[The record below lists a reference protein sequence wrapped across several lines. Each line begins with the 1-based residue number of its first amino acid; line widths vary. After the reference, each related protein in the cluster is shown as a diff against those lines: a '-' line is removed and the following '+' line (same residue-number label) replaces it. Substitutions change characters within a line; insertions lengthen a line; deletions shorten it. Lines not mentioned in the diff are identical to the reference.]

1 MPPASPAPSKKVMP
15 RSTAPRISRIASGL
29 VPPFVSP
36 KRPLLPPP
44 SPMTLETSPDW
55 PRATYSMG
63 NPHAFAIIA
72 QALEEPPPRCEFSRM
87 ASLPNRPKGRS
98 IKNLRMVWGFASRYR
113 GHLAVAALALAIAAG
128 ATVSIPWGFKFV
140 IDKGF
145 GPGAGNPHTIAPWFE
160 RLLGVVAVLAL
171 ATATRYYFV
180 SWIGERTVADIR
192 LAVHRNLLRLSP
204 GFFEENRPAEI
215 TSRIT
220 VDTTIIEQVVG
231 TTVSVALRNT
241 VMGLACVGILFALA
255 PKLAAMMLLGVPL
268 VVAPIIFLGRKVRQV
283 STRSQDRIA
292 DVGTVTSEVLGAM
305 KILQAFNQEGR
316 EASRFGQAVERVFAT
331 AKKRMLL
338 RAIMTAIVIFMI
350 FGAITMV
357 IWQGA
362 IDVAA
367 GRITGGTIA
376 AFVLYGGLLAG
387 AFGNLSEVY
396 CDLLR
401 AAGASE
407 RLSELLEAQPDIH
420 APANPAKLP
429 EPARGE
435 LAFEQDTFHYP
446 TRPETSAL
454 DGFDLVVRARER
466 LAVVGPSGAGKTTL
480 FQLAE
485 RFYDPQAGRILIDG
499 VDLRDAD
506 PADVRQRIAMVPQET
521 VMFAASARDN
531 LRYGNW
537 GATEEQLWQAA
548 RDANAEDFLRAL
560 PQGLDTFMGEGGA
573 RLSGGQRQRIAIARA
588 LLRDAPLL
596 LLDEATSALDAESER
611 LVQDAL
617 DRLMA
622 DRTTI
627 VIAHRLATVRAAD
640 RIVVMDAGRIV
651 EEGTH
656 ASLNARG
663 GLYARLAR
671 LQFEDRAA

>member
-1 MPPASPAPSKKVMP
+1 MA
-15 RSTAPRISRIASGL
+15 TA
-29 VPPFVSP
+29 
-36 KRPLLPPP
+36 
-44 SPMTLETSPDW
+44 
-55 PRATYSMG
+55 
-63 NPHAFAIIA
+63 
-72 QALEEPPPRCEFSRM
+72 
-87 ASLPNRPKGRS
+87 PNRPKGRS
-98 IKNLRMVWGFASRYR
+98 LRSLRMVWGFASRYP
-113 GHLAVAALALAIAAG
+113 GHIAVAAVALLFAAG
-128 ATVSIPWGFKFV
+128 ATSGVPYAFKLI

-145 GPGAGNPHTIAPWFE
+145 ATGASNDLGRWFQYLI
-160 RLLGVVAVLAL
+160 LLVVVMAI
-171 ATATRYYFV
+171 ATAVRFYFV
-180 SWIGERTVADIR
+180 SWLGERTVADIR

-231 TTVSVALRNT
+231 TTVSVALRNI
-241 VMGLACVGILFALA
+241 VMGTACLIILLALS
-255 PKLAAMMLLGVPL
+255 PKLAGMMLLGVPL
-268 VVAPIIFLGRKVRQV
+268 VIGPIVVLGRRVRSV

-305 KILQAFNQEGR
+305 KIVQAFNQQGR
-316 EASRFGQAVERVFAT
+316 ETSRFADAVERVFAT
-331 AKKRMLL
+331 AKKRIML
-338 RAIMTAIVIFMI
+338 RAVMTALVIFLL
-350 FGAITMV
+350 FSAIIWV

-362 IDVAA
+362 LDVAT
-367 GRITGGTIA
+367 GRMSGGTIA

-387 AFGNLSEVY
+387 AFGALSEVY
-396 CDLLR
+396 GDLLR

-407 RLSELLEAQPDIH
+407 RLAELLHAEPEIRAPAQP
-420 APANPAKLP
+420 ATMP

-435 LAFEQDTFHYP
+435 LTFENVTFHYP
-446 TRPETSAL
+446 TRRDTSAL
-454 DGFDLVVRARER
+454 EGFNLAVRARER
-466 LAVVGPSGAGKTTL
+466 LAVVGPSGAGKTTI

-485 RFYDPQAGRILIDG
+485 RFYDPDSGRILLDG
-499 VDLRDAD
+499 IDLRDAD
-506 PADVRQRIAMVPQET
+506 PADVRQRIAMVPQDT
-521 VMFAASARDN
+521 VIFAASARDN

-537 GATEEQLWQAA
+537 NATEDQLWQAA
-548 RDANAEDFLRAL
+548 RDANAEQFLRAL
-560 PQGLDTFMGEGGA
+560 PEGLDTYMGEGGA

-617 DRLMA
+617 DRLMEH
-622 DRTTI
+622 RTTI

-640 RIVVMDAGRIV
+640 RIVVMDGGRIV

-656 ASLNARG
+656 AGLSGHG

>member
-1 MPPASPAPSKKVMP
+1 MATPS
-15 RSTAPRISRIASGL
+15 T
-29 VPPFVSP
+29 
-36 KRPLLPPP
+36 
-44 SPMTLETSPDW
+44 
-55 PRATYSMG
+55 
-63 NPHAFAIIA
+63 
-72 QALEEPPPRCEFSRM
+72 
-87 ASLPNRPKGRS
+87 NRPKGRS
-98 IKNLRMVWGFASRYR
+98 IRNLRMVWSFALRYPA
-113 GHLAVAALALAIAAG
+113 HIAVAALALFVAAG
-128 ATVSIPWGFKFV
+128 ATSGVPYAFKLI

-145 GPGAGNPHTIAPWFE
+145 AHGAGSSRDIARWFE
-160 RLLGVVAVLAL
+160 YLLLLVGVMAL
-171 ATATRYYFV
+171 ATAVRFYFV
-180 SWIGERTVADIR
+180 SWLGERTVADIR

-231 TTVSVALRNT
+231 TTVSVALRNAILG
-241 VMGLACVGILFALA
+241 VACVVILFTLA
-255 PKLAAMMLLGVPL
+255 PKLALSILGGAVL
-268 VVAPIIFLGRKVRQV
+268 VVLPITVLGRRVRSI

-305 KILQAFNQEGR
+305 KIVQAFNQQGR
-316 EASRFGQAVERVFAT
+316 EAARFSAAVERVFST
-331 AKKRMLL
+331 AKRRILV
-338 RAIMTAIVIFMI
+338 RAFMTAIVIFLI
-350 FGAITMV
+350 FGAITLV
-357 IWQGA
+357 IWEGA
-362 IDVAA
+362 IAVSA
-367 GRITGGTIA
+367 GRMTGGTIA

-387 AFGNLSEVY
+387 AFGNLTEVY
-396 CDLLR
+396 GDLLR

-407 RLSELLEAQPDIH
+407 RLSELLTAESDIRV
-420 APANPAKLP
+420 PANPVALP
-429 EPARGE
+429 PSADGA
-435 LAFEQDTFHYP
+435 LAFEHVTFHYP
-446 TRPETSAL
+446 TRRDTSAL
-454 DGFDLVVRARER
+454 NDFSLNVRPRER
-466 LAVVGPSGAGKTTL
+466 LALVGPSGAGKTTI

-485 RFYDPQAGRILIDG
+485 RFYDPQQGRILLDG

-506 PADVRQRIAMVPQET
+506 PAAVRERIAMVPQET
-521 VMFAASARDN
+521 VIFAASARDN

-537 GATEEQLWQAA
+537 DASEDELWQAA
-548 RDANAEDFLRAL
+548 RDANAEEFLRAL
-560 PQGLDTFMGEGGA
+560 PDGLDTYMGEGGA

-617 DRLMA
+617 DRLMT

-640 RIVVMDAGRIV
+640 RIVVMDKGAIV

-656 ASLNARG
+656 ASLNAHG

>member
-1 MPPASPAPSKKVMP
+1 MAV
-15 RSTAPRISRIASGL
+15 
-29 VPPFVSP
+29 
-36 KRPLLPPP
+36 
-44 SPMTLETSPDW
+44 
-55 PRATYSMG
+55 
-63 NPHAFAIIA
+63 NPN
-72 QALEEPPPRCEFSRM
+72 S
-87 ASLPNRPKGRS
+87 RPKGRS
-98 IKNLRMVWGFASRYR
+98 IRNLRMVWGFAIKYP
-113 GHLAVAALALAIAAG
+113 GHIAVAALALLVAAG
-128 ATVSIPWGFKFV
+128 ATSGVPYAFKLI

-145 GPGAGNPHTIAPWFE
+145 AHGAGTSRDIARWFE
-160 RLLGVVAVLAL
+160 YLLLLVGVMAL
-171 ATATRYYFV
+171 ATSVRFYFV
-180 SWIGERTVADIR
+180 SWMGERVVADIR

-231 TTVSVALRNT
+231 TTVSVALRNLIL
-241 VMGLACVGILFALA
+241 GIACVIIIFALA
-255 PKLAAMMLLGVPL
+255 PKLALSILLGTLL
-268 VVAPIIFLGRKVRQV
+268 VVLPIAILGRRVRAISV
-283 STRSQDRIA
+283 RSQDRIA
-292 DVGTVTSEVLGAM
+292 DVGTVASEVLGAM
-305 KILQAFNQEGR
+305 KIVQAFNQQGR
-316 EASRFGQAVERVFAT
+316 EASRFAEAVSRVFAT
-331 AKKRMLL
+331 AKRRILV
-338 RAIMTAIVIFMI
+338 RSIMTAIVIFLI
-350 FGAITMV
+350 FGSVTLV

-362 IDVAA
+362 TQVAA
-367 GRITGGTIA
+367 GHMTGGTIA

-396 CDLLR
+396 GDLLR

-407 RLSELLEAQPDIH
+407 RLGELLQAEPDIR
-420 APANPAKLP
+420 APAEPAQLP

-435 LAFEQDTFHYP
+435 LVFEHVTFHYP
-446 TRPETSAL
+446 TRRETSAL
-454 DGFDLVVRARER
+454 NDFSLAVRPRER
-466 LAVVGPSGAGKTTL
+466 LAVVGPSGAGKTTI

-485 RFYDPQAGRILIDG
+485 RFYDPQNGRVLLDG

-506 PADVRQRIAMVPQET
+506 PADIRQRISMVPQET
-521 VMFAASARDN
+521 IMFAASARDN

-537 GATEEQLWQAA
+537 HASEDQIWQAA
-548 RDANAEDFLRAL
+548 RDANAEQFLRAL
-560 PQGLDTFMGEGGA
+560 PDGLDTFMGEGGA

-611 LVQDAL
+611 LVHDAL

-622 DRTTI
+622 DRTTV

-640 RIVVMDAGRIV
+640 RIVVMDDGQIV

-656 ASLNARG
+656 ATLNARG

>member
-1 MPPASPAPSKKVMP
+1 MAIPS
-15 RSTAPRISRIASGL
+15 A
-29 VPPFVSP
+29 
-36 KRPLLPPP
+36 
-44 SPMTLETSPDW
+44 
-55 PRATYSMG
+55 
-63 NPHAFAIIA
+63 
-72 QALEEPPPRCEFSRM
+72 
-87 ASLPNRPKGRS
+87 NRPKGRS
-98 IKNLRMVWGFASRYR
+98 IKNLRMVWGFALRYP
-113 GHLAVAALALAIAAG
+113 GHIAVAALALLVAAG
-128 ATVSIPWGFKFV
+128 ATVSIPWGFRLI

-145 GPGAGNPHTIAPWFE
+145 GPGAGNSHDLAPWFE
-160 RLLGVVAVLAL
+160 LLIGVVAIMAL
-171 ATATRYYFV
+171 ATATRYFFV
-180 SWIGERTVADIR
+180 SWLGERTVADIR

-231 TTVSVALRNT
+231 TTVSVALRNL
-241 VMGLACVGILFALA
+241 VMGIGCVVILFALA
-255 PKLAAMMLLGVPL
+255 PKLAALILLGAL
-268 VVAPIIFLGRKVRQV
+268 TVVLPIAVLGRRVRAI

-305 KILQAFNQEGR
+305 KIVQAFNQQDR
-316 EASRFGQAVERVFAT
+316 EASRFADAVTRVFAT
-331 AKKRMLL
+331 AKRRILL
-338 RAIMTAIVIFMI
+338 RSMMTAIVIFLI
-350 FGAITMV
+350 FGAITLV
-357 IWQGA
+357 IWEGA
-362 IDVAA
+362 TEVAA
-367 GRITGGTIA
+367 GRMTGGTIA

-396 CDLLR
+396 GDLLR

-407 RLSELLEAQPDIH
+407 RLSELLQAEPEIR
-420 APANPAKLP
+420 APAQPAKLP
-429 EPARGE
+429 VPARGE
-435 LAFEQDTFHYP
+435 LVLENVTFHYP
-446 TRPETSAL
+446 TRRDTSAL
-454 DGFDLVVRARER
+454 NDFSLAVKSRER

-480 FQLAE
+480 FQLVE
-485 RFYDPQAGRILIDG
+485 RFYDPDAGRVLLDGID
-499 VDLRDAD
+499 LKAAD
-506 PADVRQRIAMVPQET
+506 PADIRRRIAMVPQET
-521 VMFAASARDN
+521 VIFAASARDN

-537 GATEEQLWQAA
+537 DASEEQLWQAA
-548 RDANAEDFLRAL
+548 RDANAEEFLRAL
-560 PQGLDTFMGEGGA
+560 PQGLDTYMGEGGA

-617 DRLMA
+617 DRLMEH
-622 DRTTI
+622 RTTI

>member
-1 MPPASPAPSKKVMP
+1 MAIP
-15 RSTAPRISRIASGL
+15 TA
-29 VPPFVSP
+29 
-36 KRPLLPPP
+36 
-44 SPMTLETSPDW
+44 
-55 PRATYSMG
+55 
-63 NPHAFAIIA
+63 
-72 QALEEPPPRCEFSRM
+72 
-87 ASLPNRPKGRS
+87 NRPKGRS
-98 IKNLRMVWGFASRYR
+98 IRNLRMVWSFAVRYP
-113 GHLAVAALALAIAAG
+113 GHIAVAALALLIAAG
-128 ATVSIPWGFKFV
+128 ATSGVPYAFKLI

-145 GPGAGNPHTIAPWFE
+145 AQGAGTMRDLARWFE
-160 RLLGVVAVLAL
+160 YLLVLVAVMAL
-171 ATATRYYFV
+171 ATATRFYFV
-180 SWIGERTVADIR
+180 SWLGERTVADIR

-241 VMGLACVGILFALA
+241 ILGIACIIILFALA
-255 PKLAAMMLLGVPL
+255 PKLALLILLGAML
-268 VVAPIIFLGRKVRQV
+268 VVLPITVLGRRVRAI

-305 KILQAFNQEGR
+305 KIVQAFNQQDR
-316 EASRFGQAVERVFAT
+316 EARRFAEAVGRVFAT
-331 AKKRMLL
+331 AKRRILV
-338 RAIMTAIVIFMI
+338 RAVMTAIVIFLI

-357 IWQGA
+357 IWEGA
-362 IDVAA
+362 TQVAA
-367 GRITGGTIA
+367 GHMTGGTIA

-396 CDLLR
+396 GDLLR

-407 RLSELLEAQPDIH
+407 RLSELLDAKSDIF
-420 APANPAKLP
+420 APPHPVKLP
-429 EPARGE
+429 GPGRGE
-435 LAFEQDTFHYP
+435 LIFEQVTFHYP
-446 TRPETSAL
+446 TRRDSSAL
-454 DGFDLVVRARER
+454 NDFSLAVRSRER

-485 RFYDPQAGRILIDG
+485 RFYDPQQGRVLLDG

-506 PADVRQRIAMVPQET
+506 PADIRERIAMVPQET
-521 VMFAASARDN
+521 VIFAASARDN

-537 GATEEQLWQAA
+537 DASEDELWQAA
-548 RDANAEDFLRAL
+548 RDANAEEFLRAL
-560 PQGLDTFMGEGGA
+560 PEGLDTYMGEGGA

-617 DRLMA
+617 DRLMEH
-622 DRTTI
+622 RTTI

-640 RIVVMDAGRIV
+640 RIVVMDQGQIV

>member
-1 MPPASPAPSKKVMP
+1 MA
-15 RSTAPRISRIASGL
+15 TA
-29 VPPFVSP
+29 
-36 KRPLLPPP
+36 
-44 SPMTLETSPDW
+44 
-55 PRATYSMG
+55 
-63 NPHAFAIIA
+63 
-72 QALEEPPPRCEFSRM
+72 
-87 ASLPNRPKGRS
+87 PNRPKGRS
-98 IKNLRMVWGFASRYR
+98 LRSLRMVWGFASRYP
-113 GHLAVAALALAIAAG
+113 GHIAVAAVALLFAAG
-128 ATVSIPWGFKFV
+128 ATSGVPYAFKLI

-145 GPGAGNPHTIAPWFE
+145 ATGASNDLGRWFQYLI
-160 RLLGVVAVLAL
+160 LLVVVMAI
-171 ATATRYYFV
+171 ATAVRFYFV
-180 SWIGERTVADIR
+180 SWLGERTVADIR

-231 TTVSVALRNT
+231 TTVSVALRNI
-241 VMGLACVGILFALA
+241 VMGTACLIILLALS
-255 PKLAAMMLLGVPL
+255 PKLAGMMLLGVPL
-268 VVAPIIFLGRKVRQV
+268 VIGPIVVLGRRVRSV

-305 KILQAFNQEGR
+305 KIVQAFNQQGR
-316 EASRFGQAVERVFAT
+316 ETSRFADAVERVFAT
-331 AKKRMLL
+331 AKKRIML
-338 RAIMTAIVIFMI
+338 RAVMTALVIFLL
-350 FGAITMV
+350 FSAIIWV

-362 IDVAA
+362 LDVAT
-367 GRITGGTIA
+367 GRMSGGTIA

-387 AFGNLSEVY
+387 AFGALSEVY
-396 CDLLR
+396 GDLLR

-407 RLSELLEAQPDIH
+407 RLAELLHAEPDIR
-420 APANPAKLP
+420 PPAKPAQLP
-429 EPARGE
+429 EPALGQ
-435 LAFEQDTFHYP
+435 LVFANVTFHYP
-446 TRPETSAL
+446 TRPESSAL
-454 DGFDLVVRARER
+454 NGFSLTVEPRER
-466 LAVVGPSGAGKTTL
+466 LAVVGPSGAGKTTI

-485 RFYDPQAGRILIDG
+485 RFYDPQSGRVLLDG
-499 VDLRDAD
+499 VDLKDAD
-506 PADVRQRIAMVPQET
+506 PADIRQRIAMVPQET

-537 GATEEQLWQAA
+537 DASEDELWQAA

-640 RIVVMDAGRIV
+640 RIVVMDEGRIV

-656 ASLNARG
+656 ATLNKRG

>member
-1 MPPASPAPSKKVMP
+1 
-15 RSTAPRISRIASGL
+15 
-29 VPPFVSP
+29 
-36 KRPLLPPP
+36 
-44 SPMTLETSPDW
+44 
-55 PRATYSMG
+55 
-63 NPHAFAIIA
+63 
-72 QALEEPPPRCEFSRM
+72 
-87 ASLPNRPKGRS
+87 
-98 IKNLRMVWGFASRYR
+98 MVWGFALRYP
-113 GHLAVAALALAIAAG
+113 GHIAVAALALLLAAG
-128 ATVSIPWGFKFV
+128 ATSGVPYAFKLI

-145 GPGAGNPHTIAPWFE
+145 ASGGNSRDIARWFE
-160 RLLGVVAVLAL
+160 YLLLLVGVMAL
-171 ATATRYYFV
+171 ATAVRFYFV
-180 SWIGERTVADIR
+180 SWLGERTVADIR

-241 VMGLACVGILFALA
+241 ILGVACVVILFALA
-255 PKLAAMMLLGVPL
+255 PKLAALILVGALL
-268 VVAPIIFLGRKVRQV
+268 VVFPIAVLGRRVRAI

-292 DVGTVTSEVLGAM
+292 DVGTVTSEVLAAM
-305 KILQAFNQEGR
+305 KIVQAFNQQGR
-316 EASRFGQAVERVFAT
+316 EASRFADAVGRVFAT
-331 AKKRMLL
+331 AKRRILI
-338 RAIMTAIVIFMI
+338 RAIMTAIVIFLI

-362 IDVAA
+362 TEVAG
-367 GRITGGTIA
+367 GRMTGGTIA

-396 CDLLR
+396 GDLLR

-407 RLSELLEAQPDIH
+407 RLSELLDAEPEIR
-420 APANPAKLP
+420 APADPDRLP
-429 EPARGE
+429 EPGRGE
-435 LAFEQDTFHYP
+435 LEFENVTFHYP
-446 TRPETSAL
+446 TRRETSAL
-454 DGFDLVVRARER
+454 NDFSLRVKPRER
-466 LAVVGPSGAGKTTL
+466 LAVVGPSGAGKTTI

-485 RFYDPQAGRILIDG
+485 RFYDPQSGRVLLDG

-506 PADVRQRIAMVPQET
+506 PADIRQRIAMVPQET

-537 GATEEQLWQAA
+537 DASEDELWQAA
-548 RDANAEDFLRAL
+548 RDANAEEFLRAL
-560 PQGLDTFMGEGGA
+560 PEGLDTFMGEGGA

-640 RIVVMDAGRIV
+640 RIVVMDGGQIV

-656 ASLNARG
+656 STLTRRG

>member
-1 MPPASPAPSKKVMP
+1 
-15 RSTAPRISRIASGL
+15 
-29 VPPFVSP
+29 
-36 KRPLLPPP
+36 
-44 SPMTLETSPDW
+44 
-55 PRATYSMG
+55 
-63 NPHAFAIIA
+63 
-72 QALEEPPPRCEFSRM
+72 
-87 ASLPNRPKGRS
+87 
-98 IKNLRMVWGFASRYR
+98 MVWGFALRYP
-113 GHLAVAALALAIAAG
+113 GHIAVAALALLIAAA
-128 ATVSIPWGFKFV
+128 ATSGVPYAFKLI

-145 GPGAGNPHTIAPWFE
+145 ASGAESTRNIARWFE
-160 RLLGVVAVLAL
+160 YLLLLVGVMAI
-171 ATATRYYFV
+171 ATAVRYYFV
-180 SWIGERTVADIR
+180 SWLGERTVADIR

-231 TTVSVALRNT
+231 TTVSVALRNL
-241 VMGLACVGILFALA
+241 VMGAACVIILFALA
-255 PKLAAMMLLGVPL
+255 PKLAGMMLLGVPL
-268 VVAPIIFLGRKVRQV
+268 VIGPIVFLGRRVRAV
-283 STRSQDRIA
+283 SSRSQDRIA

-305 KILQAFNQEGR
+305 KIVQAFNQQGR
-316 EASRFGQAVERVFAT
+316 ETSRFASAVERVFAT
-331 AKKRMLL
+331 AKRRILL
-338 RAIMTAIVIFMI
+338 RAMMTAIVISLLFS
-350 FGAITMV
+350 AITWI
-357 IWQGA
+357 IWEGA
-362 IDVAA
+362 TEVAA
-367 GRITGGTIA
+367 GRMSGGTIA

-396 CDLLR
+396 GDLLR

-407 RLSELLEAQPDIH
+407 RLSELLLAEPDIRAPAQPI
-420 APANPAKLP
+420 ALP

-435 LAFEQDTFHYP
+435 LVFEHVTFHYP
-446 TRPETSAL
+446 TRRETSAL
-454 DGFDLVVRARER
+454 DDFSLSVKARER
-466 LAVVGPSGAGKTTL
+466 LAVVGPSGAGKTTI

-485 RFYDPQAGRILIDG
+485 RFYDPDAGRILIDG
-499 VDLRDAD
+499 VDLREAD

-521 VMFAASARDN
+521 VIFAASARDN

-537 GATEEQLWQAA
+537 DASEDQLWQAA
-548 RDANAEDFLRAL
+548 RDANAEEFLRAL
-560 PQGLDTFMGEGGA
+560 PQGLDTYMGEGGA

-617 DRLMA
+617 DRLMEH
-622 DRTTI
+622 RTTI

-640 RIVVMDAGRIV
+640 RIVVMDQGQIV

-656 ASLNARG
+656 ATLNTRG